1 MERYEERVDKANN
14 KQQKQDIPIL
24 TVIITTTSNTTI
36 TTTVRGKAT
45 SNSTDNSCTKAK
57 RLPQKNA
64 TCCRS
69 DHHYPDLA

>member
-57 RLPQKNA
+57 RLPLQKLQSANHSA
-64 TCCRS
+64 Y
-69 DHHYPDLA
+69 DHQ